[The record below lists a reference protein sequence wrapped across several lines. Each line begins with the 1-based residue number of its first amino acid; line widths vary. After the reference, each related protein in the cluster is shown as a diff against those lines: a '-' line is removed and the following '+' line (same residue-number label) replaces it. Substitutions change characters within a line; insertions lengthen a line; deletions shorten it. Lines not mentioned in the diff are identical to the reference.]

1 MISTDSLADIPPGK
15 HLSDYFWVTMS
26 PNNPLFDA
34 YVIEIIDSAA
44 VVWILQMTLSV
55 DHGGSSDGYSII
67 RSIKEKVREAMGN
80 THRRKNVKV
89 NHVLVSPEPGGWKL
103 TSDNRRL
110 CSGDV
115 YHLRVNQVD
124 TIGVQ

>member
-1 MISTDSLADIPPGK
+1 
-15 HLSDYFWVTMS
+15 MS

-44 VVWILQMTLSV
+44 VVWILQMTLSM
-55 DHGGSSDGYSII
+55 DHGGSSDGYPII

-89 NHVLVSPEPGGWKL
+89 NYVLVSPEPGGWKL
-103 TSDNRRL
+103 PSDNRRL

-115 YHLRVNQVD
+115 YHLRVSQVD